1 MVLCFNFTIFVLNK
15 YVMSL
20 FVCKIG
26 SADGKI
32 IEREVEAES
41 QEILRESLEEQG
53 YFVFEVKKKPLQ
65 FLWDK
70 GLSRR
75 KIDNK
80 TLLTF
85 NQELLVL
92 IKAGL
97 PIVQALDTILDRGEK
112 GKLVEILRSIREDVK
127 GGTALSDAF
136 QKHPGAFSHL
146 YIASIRAG
154 ERTGDL
160 PQTIRRYIAF
170 IKMTEGFRKKVISA
184 LFYPAI
190 LLVVATLAIGM
201 LLVYVVPTFSQ
212 IYSGSGSQLPVPTQM
227 LIGFATGLKR
237 LLPILIVL
245 AIVGTAL
252 YRRWSRTERGRFIV
266 DSFKLRLPF
275 VGKMMT
281 EYAITAF
288 ARTLGTV
295 MASGI
300 PIVESM
306 KMSVG
311 TLNNKMLERKLLTAV
326 GKVEEGVSLSSALE
340 SVKIMPPLALRMIG
354 VGETTGSLEEMLRD
368 IADYFEEEI
377 DRSLHLVTT
386 AIEPAIM
393 IIMGLVIG
401 VIIITMYL
409 PIFKIAGTVG

>member
-1 MVLCFNFTIFVLNK
+1 
-15 YVMSL
+15 MSL
-20 FVCKIG
+20 YVCKLG
-26 SADGKI
+26 TSDGKI
-32 IEREVEAES
+32 LEKEIEAENGV
-41 QEILRESLEEQG
+41 ILRQSLEDQG
-53 YFVFEVKKKPLQ
+53 FFVFELKKKPFQ

-70 GLSRR
+70 GLARK

-112 GKLVEILRSIREDVK
+112 GKLLEVLRSIREDVK

-136 QKHPGAFSHL
+136 QKFPGSFSHL
-146 YIASIRAG
+146 YVASIRAG

-160 PQTIRRYIAF
+160 PQTIRRYVAF
-170 IKMTEGFRKKVISA
+170 IKMTESFKKKVISA

-190 LLVVATLAIGM
+190 LVTVAAVAIGM
-201 LLVYVVPTFSQ
+201 LLIYVVPTFSQ
-212 IYSGSGSQLPVPTQM
+212 IYAGAGSQLPLPTQI
-227 LIGFATGLKR
+227 LISFANGLKTAFP
-237 LLPILIVL
+237 LLLAVLFVGLILF
-245 AIVGTAL
+245 
-252 YRRWSRTERGRFIV
+252 RRWRRTESGRFIF
-266 DSFKLRLPF
+266 DSFMIRIPL
-275 VGKMMT
+275 VGKMLT
-281 EYAITAF
+281 QYSITAF

-295 MASGI
+295 ISSGI

-311 TLNNKMLERKLLTAV
+311 TLNNRLLERKLLEAV
-326 GKVEEGVSLSSALE
+326 GKVEEGVPLSVALE
-340 SVKIMPPLALRMIG
+340 NVKIMPPLALRMIS

-368 IADYFEEEI
+368 IAEYFEEEI
-377 DRSLHLVTT
+377 DRNLHIITT

-393 IIMGLVIG
+393 IVMGVVIG

-409 PIFKIAGTVG
+409 PVFKIAGTVG